1 MKLSEMVAELLIH
14 PPLNGSFV
22 EMSALCEK
30 SLLIDKK
37 KIDFFSTSFYKYLII
52 TPIGVLAVR
61 SIDTV

>member
-14 PPLNGSFV
+14 PPLNSSFV

-37 KIDFFSTSFYKYLII
+37 K
-52 TPIGVLAVR
+52 
-61 SIDTV
+61 